1 MKASRFK
8 SQQVSARLA
17 VGRILL
23 AAACLSGTTFAEA
36 EEPDSNSPR
45 FALGVRESIQWEA
58 PEPIHDLHGFGVFG
72 RTQLDGGREI
82 GMGIDALSDT
92 LDDPAEALGLET
104 SSGSPPSA
112 DVNADVISVW
122 VRQNFNI
129 ESPSLTPFALAGLAL
144 SSIHM
149 ENHRGQLTDGTA
161 YDLRTNAGTEHVFL
175 IGGGVQFRL
184 FRAIEAE
191 AGLRAEYH
199 LANWTIEDRVSGAY
213 VAADDYFTLAAH
225 VGLSM
230 AF

>member
-1 MKASRFK
+1 MN
-8 SQQVSARLA
+8 
-17 VGRILL
+17 VGRSRTQPAGLVKVIWRVCTVSSCLTWTTL
-23 AAACLSGTTFAEA
+23 GAAG
-36 EEPDSNSPR
+36 EPVSSSSR

-58 PEPIHDLHGFGVFG
+58 PEPINDFHGFGVFG

-104 SSGSPPSA
+104 ASGSHPSA

-122 VRQNFNI
+122 VRQNFDAG
-129 ESPSLTPFALAGLAL
+129 STTWTPFGLAGLAL

-149 ENHRGQLTDGTA
+149 DAHRGRLSDGTA
-161 YDLRTNAGTEHVFL
+161 YDFRTNAGTEHIFL
-175 IGGGVQFRL
+175 IGGGMQFRL
-184 FRAIEAE
+184 FRAVEAE

-213 VAADDYFTLAAH
+213 VAADDYSTLAGYI
-225 VGLSM
+225 GLSL